1 MDMKRIINISSTGE
15 GGIFQTPLPK
25 FLNDMTHVPA
35 TARNRSI
42 IVASGLRH
50 IRDAYKLKDSVTHIT
65 SFLSISTH
73 SEDLKMLKRVNEDS
87 WKKPVIIVASL
98 HTLAFG
104 HPLKRI
110 GKIAFYGNASMLPP
124 DHEVRLRIES
134 LLHQE

>member
-1 MDMKRIINISSTGE
+1 MDKNRIINISNTSE

-25 FLNDMTHVPA
+25 FLNDMNHVPA
-35 TARNRSI
+35 TAKNRSVI
-42 IVASGLRH
+42 AVSGLRH
-50 IRDAYKLKDSVTHIT
+50 IRDAYRLKDSITHIT

-73 SEDLKMLKRVNEDS
+73 SEDLGMLKRVNDDS
-87 WKKPVIIVASL
+87 WKEPVIILASL

-134 LLHQE
+134 LLYQE